1 MHFSLSLSD
10 VMTSLCLS
18 TAVSNAC
25 SPHLQLSPTSSLA
38 WKLSLTSSLASL
50 HELRHVV
57 FCLSDF
63 THSRYYH
70 QVPVNSPDTH
80 QDRAVSHLA
89 GNDGC
94 YLVRLNWRPQMTK
107 SLCQTWPCHLGQSC
121 GYLFRRLCPPVR
133 YNISNV
139 RRLTRQESLKS
150 VIIKQNVEY
159 LNLCFICLIISSVVF
174 HSFSN
179 TIIN

>member
-1 MHFSLSLSD
+1 MLAAL
-10 VMTSLCLS
+10 TC
-18 TAVSNAC
+18 NPPPP
-25 SPHLQLSPTSSLA
+25 PHTLLA
-38 WKLSLTSSLASL
+38 SKLSLTSSLASL
-50 HELRHVV
+50 HGLRHVL

-70 QVPVNSPDTH
+70 QVPVNLPDPYHMT
-80 QDRAVSHLA
+80 

-94 YLVRLNWRPQMTK
+94 CHVRLNWRPLMTK
-107 SLCQTWPCHLGQSC
+107 SLCQTWPCHLGPSW
-121 GYLFRRLCPPVR
+121 GYLFRRPSSPAR

-159 LNLCFICLIISSVVF
+159 LNLDIICLIISSVVF

-179 TIIN
+179 TIINQAMNND